1 MKTVPLTIFALLIIV
16 SAAQAQRDDIRQV
29 HLDTMTGV
37 PQPILVG
44 VDEMKFIGATFITR
58 EDSLLMKYVTTVVQR
73 DVDFYADFGLIR
85 IDTFYLTTY
94 EIKELDLLGW
104 KRLGAEFVVKL
115 EAEFPGENLRGYWR
129 LYDTGTQRQV
139 AKGNFEYRRIFWR
152 EMGHD
157 IANEIV
163 RTLTGEAGIF
173 RTRVA
178 YIKKSGAA
186 KEVCISDY
194 DGVNEVQLT
203 STGSICI
210 SPMFSPDGQWVY
222 FTSYMKG
229 DPQLFRVSVKTKAIE
244 QITNFSGIAAA
255 PAVSPD
261 GLKIACVLSKDGN
274 SEIYVLD
281 LQGKIIKR
289 LTDHRSIESSP
300 TWSPDGRMLAFSS
313 DRTGAPQIYI
323 MDSDGQAVRRL
334 TYQGG
339 YNDSPIW
346 SQRGDRITFVS
357 RTKTGRFDL
366 ASIDTSGVDYRVMT
380 EVGHNE
386 NPHFSP
392 DGKHIIFSS
401 NRLSESDLY
410 TMDLS
415 GRNQRRLTRSGNCSN
430 PTWGPL
436 L

>member
-1 MKTVPLTIFALLIIV
+1 MRKLTFTFIAFVTIAAAAFA
-16 SAAQAQRDDIRQV
+16 QDDIRQV
-29 HLDTMTGV
+29 HLDTLTGV
-37 PQPILVG
+37 PQPIMVG
-44 VDEMKFIGATFITR
+44 VDDMKFIGANFITH
-58 EDSLLMKYVTTVVQR
+58 EDSVLMNYTTTVVKR
-73 DVDFYADFGLIR
+73 DVDFYADFDLVQK
-85 IDTFYLTTY
+85 DEFYMRTY

-115 EAEFPGENLRGYWR
+115 EAEYPGDNLRGYWR

-139 AKGNFEYRRIFWR
+139 AKGNFEYKRIFWR

-163 RTLTGEAGIF
+163 RTLTGEPGIF
-173 RTRVA
+173 RTRIA
-178 YIKKSGAA
+178 FIKKLDGN
-186 KEVCISDY
+186 KEVFTSDY
-194 DGVNEVQLT
+194 DGANEVQLT
-203 STGSICI
+203 KTASLCL

-229 DPQLFRVSVKTKAIE
+229 DPQLFRVSVKNKAIE
-244 QITNFSGIAAA
+244 QITNYPGIAIA

-281 LQGKIIKR
+281 LQGKVIKR
-289 LTDHRSIESSP
+289 LTNTPAIESSP
-300 TWSPDGRMLAFSS
+300 TWSPDGRMIAFSS
-313 DRTGAPQIYI
+313 DRTGAPQIYL
-323 MDSDGQAVRRL
+323 MDSDGQQVRRL

-357 RTKTGRFDL
+357 RTKSRRFDL
-366 ASIDTSGVDYRVMT
+366 ASIDTSGTDYRIMT

-392 DGKHIIFSS
+392 DGKHIVFSS